1 MAAAGGIPGLF
12 HAGRIRRQLG
22 AHLAAF
28 LIALPLAA
36 SDISF
41 NPAITDQQ
49 FSEFSRVIAQGIFA
63 TPVQPARASGLLSF
77 DVGIAATAVHVDT
90 GAAYWINSVP
100 GGSDFVH
107 NNYAAAP
114 RLVVAKGFEFGTVS
128 VSYAQFSSSS
138 VKTYGGT
145 LDIPIIRGTLATPE
159 IAARATY
166 AQLSGVDVFKLKT
179 YGLEAFIS
187 KGFGPL
193 MPYAAYGRMRSDSS
207 GELTPTH
214 TLHDQGENNRWTLG
228 LRFSLFIPKLAL
240 EATQAQERSY
250 SAKISFGF

>member
-1 MAAAGGIPGLF
+1 M
-12 HAGRIRRQLG
+12 
-22 AHLAAF
+22 
-28 LIALPLAA
+28 
-36 SDISF
+36 
-41 NPAITDQQ
+41 
-49 FSEFSRVIAQGIFA
+49 IAQGIFA
-63 TPVQPARASGLLSF
+63 TPVQPARATGLLGF
-77 DVGIAATAVHVDT
+77 DIGVAATAVHVDT
-90 GAAYWINSVP
+90 NAAYWINSVP

-114 RLVVAKGFEFGTVS
+114 RLVVAKGFGFGTVS
-128 VSYAQFSSSS
+128 VSYAQFSSD

-145 LDIPIIRGTLATPE
+145 LDLPIIRGTVATPE

-166 AQLSGVDVFKLKT
+166 AQLSGVDVFKLKA

-207 GELTPTH
+207 GDITATH

-228 LRFSLFIPKLAL
+228 LRFSLFIPKFAI

>member
-1 MAAAGGIPGLF
+1 M
-12 HAGRIRRQLG
+12 
-22 AHLAAF
+22 
-28 LIALPLAA
+28 
-36 SDISF
+36 
-41 NPAITDQQ
+41 
-49 FSEFSRVIAQGIFA
+49 
-63 TPVQPARASGLLSF
+63 
-77 DVGIAATAVHVDT
+77 HVDT
-90 GAAYWINSVP
+90 NAAYWINSVP
-100 GGSDFVH
+100 GGSNFVH

-114 RLVVAKGFEFGTVS
+114 RLIVAKGFGFGTVS

-145 LDIPIIRGTLATPE
+145 LDIPIIRGTIATPE

-166 AQLSGVDVFKLKT
+166 AALSGVDVFNLKT

-193 MPYAAYGRMRSDSS
+193 MPYAAYGRMRSDAS
-207 GELTPTH
+207 GEITPTH
-214 TLHDQGENNRWTLG
+214 TLHDTGENNRWTLG
-228 LRFSLFIPKLAL
+228 LRFSLFIPKLAI